1 MASSTAAAGTLGKAP
16 PTETRNRL
24 IRWLVPIGLGAIIL
38 LVPRPA
44 GLTPAAWH
52 YFALFATVI
61 TALITEPIPGPA
73 MGFMGVSAA
82 AVLVLV
88 GKTPADSM
96 RWALSGFSNDTVWLI
111 FAATMFAAGYEAT
124 GLGRRIALLLVK
136 ALGRKTLG
144 LGYAIAIADL
154 VLAPFM
160 PSNTARSGGTIFPV
174 VKNIPALYD
183 SSPTKNPRKIGAY
196 LCWTAFMTT
205 CVTSAM
211 FLTAMAP
218 NMLACDLARRIA
230 HVDVTW
236 TSWMMGFL
244 PAGLL
249 MFLTTPLVVY
259 LIYPPEI
266 KEGEEVAKW
275 AGSELTAMGPISR
288 REITMALLAVLALLA
303 WIFGTQW
310 IAAVTVAL
318 AVISLMILTKV
329 VTWNDIMQNKQ
340 GWNILIWFA
349 TLVTMAEGLSQVGFL
364 TWFAKGSAA
373 ALAGVPIVPMMIAL
387 IALFFFVHYLFASTS
402 AHTAA
407 VLPVFLAAI
416 VTVSGLPV
424 KPVALILIYSIAL
437 QGVLTPYATGPA
449 PIWYSTGYISTKD
462 FWRLGFIFGVFYLGI
477 LLLVDLPYTLHFMR

>member
-1 MASSTAAAGTLGKAP
+1 MATPTAGAVTLAP
-16 PTETRNRL
+16 TPQARNRL
-24 IRWLVPIGLGAIIL
+24 LRWLVPIGLGIIIL
-38 LVPRPA
+38 LIPRPE

-52 YFALFATVI
+52 YFALFAAVI
-61 TALITEPIPGPA
+61 SGLITEPIPGPA
-73 MGFMGVSAA
+73 LGFMGVSVGAA
-82 AVLVLV
+82 LIMV
-88 GKTPADSM
+88 GKTPAESM

-111 FAATMFAAGYEAT
+111 FAATMFAAGYEVT

-174 VKNIPALYD
+174 VKNIPGLYG
-183 SSPTKNPRKIGAY
+183 SSPTDHPRKIGAY

-218 NMLACDLARRIA
+218 NLLACELARKIA
-230 HVDVTW
+230 HVDVSW
-236 TSWMMGFL
+236 TGWMMGFL
-244 PAGLL
+244 PAGIL
-249 MFLTTPLVVY
+249 MFALTPLLVY

-266 KEGEEVAKW
+266 KEGEAVAKW
-275 AGSELTAMGPISR
+275 AGTELVAMGPISR
-288 REITMALLAVLALLA
+288 REITMAALAVLALLG
-303 WIFGTQW
+303 WIFGAKY
-310 IAAVTVAL
+310 IAAVTVAM
-318 AVISLMILTKV
+318 AVISLMILTRV
-329 VTWNDIMQNKQ
+329 VSWNDIMQNKQ
-340 GWNILIWFA
+340 GWNILVWFA
-349 TLVTMAEGLSQVGFL
+349 TLVTMAEGLSQAGFL
-364 TWFAKGSAA
+364 VWFAKRSAGA
-373 ALAGVPIVPMMIAL
+373 MAGIPMLPMMLAL

-416 VTVSGLPV
+416 VGVSGMPV
-424 KPVALILIYSIAL
+424 KAVTLVLIYSIAL

-462 FWRLGFIFGVFYLGI
+462 FWRLGFIFGVFYLAI
-477 LLLVDLPYTLHFMR
+477 LLAVGLPYALHFMH

>member
-1 MASSTAAAGTLGKAP
+1 
-16 PTETRNRL
+16 
-24 IRWLVPIGLGAIIL
+24 
-38 LVPRPA
+38 
-44 GLTPAAWH
+44 
-52 YFALFATVI
+52 
-61 TALITEPIPGPA
+61 
-73 MGFMGVSAA
+73 
-82 AVLVLV
+82 
-88 GKTPADSM
+88 
-96 RWALSGFSNDTVWLI
+96 
-111 FAATMFAAGYEAT
+111 
-124 GLGRRIALLLVK
+124 
-136 ALGRKTLG
+136 
-144 LGYAIAIADL
+144 
-154 VLAPFM
+154 M

-174 VKNIPALYD
+174 VKNIPGLYD

-211 FLTAMAP
+211 FLTGMAP
-218 NMLACDLARRIA
+218 NILACELAKKIA

-236 TSWMMGFL
+236 TNWMMGFL

-249 MFLTTPLVVY
+249 MFLATPLLVY
-259 LIYPPEI
+259 IIYPPEI
-266 KEGEEVAKW
+266 KEGGEVAKW
-275 AGSELTAMGPISR
+275 AGNELTAMGPISR
-288 REITMALLAVLALLA
+288 REITMALLAVLALVA
-303 WIFGTQW
+303 WIFGARW

-329 VTWNDIMQNKQ
+329 VGWNDIMQNKQ
-340 GWNILIWFA
+340 GWNILVWFA
-349 TLVTMAEGLSQVGFL
+349 TLVTMAEGLSRVGFL
-364 TWFAKGSAA
+364 DWFAKRSAT
-373 ALAGVPIVPMMIAL
+373 ALASIPLVPMMIAL

-424 KPVALILIYSIAL
+424 KPVAMVMIYSIAL

-477 LLLVDLPYTLHFMR
+477 LLLVALPYALRFMR

>member
-1 MASSTAAAGTLGKAP
+1 MASPTAAAGTLGKAP
-16 PTETRNRL
+16 PAETRNRL
-24 IRWLVPIGLGAIIL
+24 IRWLVPIGLGAVIL

-61 TALITEPIPGPA
+61 SALITEPIPGPA
-73 MGFMGVSAA
+73 MGFMGVSTA

-160 PSNTARSGGTIFPV
+160 PSNTARSGGTIYPV

-218 NMLACDLARRIA
+218 NLLACDLARRIA

-249 MFLTTPLVVY
+249 MFLTTPLAVY

-266 KEGEEVAKW
+266 KQGEEVAKW
-275 AGSELTAMGPISR
+275 AGCELTAMGPISQ
-288 REITMALLAVLALLA
+288 REITMALLALLALLA
-303 WIFGTQW
+303 WIFGARW

-364 TWFAKGSAA
+364 AWFAKGSAA
-373 ALAGVPIVPMMIAL
+373 ALAGIPLLPMMIAL

-407 VLPVFLAAI
+407 I

-424 KPVALILIYSIAL
+424 KPVTLILIYSIAL

-449 PIWYSTGYISTKD
+449 PIWYSAGYISTKD

-477 LLLVDLPYTLHFMR
+477 LLLVGLPYALHFMR

>member
-1 MASSTAAAGTLGKAP
+1 MPSQISSLASM
-16 PTETRNRL
+16 
-24 IRWLVPIGLGAIIL
+24 IG
-38 LVPRPA
+38 
-44 GLTPAAWH
+44 
-52 YFALFATVI
+52 
-61 TALITEPIPGPA
+61 
-73 MGFMGVSAA
+73 
-82 AVLVLV
+82 
-88 GKTPADSM
+88 
-96 RWALSGFSNDTVWLI
+96 
-111 FAATMFAAGYEAT
+111 
-124 GLGRRIALLLVK
+124 
-136 ALGRKTLG
+136 
-144 LGYAIAIADL
+144 
-154 VLAPFM
+154 
-160 PSNTARSGGTIFPV
+160 SNTARSGGTIYPV

-218 NMLACDLARRIA
+218 NLLACDLARRIA

-249 MFLTTPLVVY
+249 MFLATPLVVY

-266 KEGEEVAKW
+266 KEGEAVSKW

-288 REITMALLAVLALLA
+288 REITMALLALLALLA
-303 WIFGTQW
+303 WIFGARW

-364 TWFAKGSAA
+364 AWFAKGSAA
-373 ALAGVPIVPMMIAL
+373 AMANIPLLPMMIAL

-424 KPVALILIYSIAL
+424 KPVTLILIYSIAL

-449 PIWYSTGYISTKD
+449 PIWYSAGYISTKD

-477 LLLVDLPYTLHFMR
+477 LLLVGLPYALHFMR

>member
-1 MASSTAAAGTLGKAP
+1 MASPTAAAGTLGQAP
-16 PTETRNRL
+16 PAETRNRL
-24 IRWLVPIGLGAIIL
+24 IRWLVPIGLGVVIL

-52 YFALFATVI
+52 YFALFAAVI
-61 TALITEPIPGPA
+61 SALITEPIPGPA
-73 MGFMGVSAA
+73 MGFMGVSTAA
-82 AVLVLV
+82 ALVLV

-160 PSNTARSGGTIFPV
+160 PSNTARSGGTIYPV

-211 FLTAMAP
+211 FLTGMAP
-218 NMLACDLARRIA
+218 NLLACDLARRIA

-249 MFLTTPLVVY
+249 MFLATPLVVY

-266 KEGEEVAKW
+266 KQGEEVAKW
-275 AGSELTAMGPISR
+275 AGCELTAMGPISR
-288 REITMALLAVLALLA
+288 REITMALLALLALLA
-303 WIFGTQW
+303 WIFGARW

-364 TWFAKGSAA
+364 AWFAKGSAA
-373 ALAGVPIVPMMIAL
+373 ALAGIPLLPMMIAL

-424 KPVALILIYSIAL
+424 KPVTLILIYSIAL

-449 PIWYSTGYISTKD
+449 PIWYSAGYISTKD

-477 LLLVDLPYTLHFMR
+477 LLLVGLPYALHFMR

>member
-1 MASSTAAAGTLGKAP
+1 MATPSAGAVTLGQTPATP
-16 PTETRNRL
+16 SRNRL
-24 IRWLVPIGLGAIIL
+24 ARWLVPIGLGVIIL
-38 LVPRPA
+38 LIPRPE

-52 YFALFATVI
+52 YFALFVAVI
-61 TALITEPIPGPA
+61 SGLITEPIPGPA
-73 MGFMGVSAA
+73 LGFMGISVGAA
-82 AVLVLV
+82 LTMV
-88 GKTPADSM
+88 GKTPAESM

-144 LGYAIAIADL
+144 LGYAIAISDL

-160 PSNTARSGGTIFPV
+160 PSNTARSGGTIYPV
-174 VKNIPALYD
+174 VKNIPGLYG
-183 SSPTKNPRKIGAY
+183 SSPTDHPRKIGAY

-218 NMLACDLARRIA
+218 NLLACELARKIA

-236 TSWMMGFL
+236 TGWMMGFL

-249 MFLTTPLVVY
+249 MFVATPLVVY
-259 LIYPPEI
+259 LVYPPEI
-266 KEGEEVAKW
+266 KEGDAVAKW
-275 AGSELTAMGPISR
+275 AGTELTAMGPISR
-288 REITMALLAVLALLA
+288 REKTMAALAVLALLA
-303 WIFGTQW
+303 WIFGARW

-329 VTWNDIMQNKQ
+329 VSWNDIMQNKQ
-340 GWNILIWFA
+340 GWNILVWFA
-349 TLVTMAEGLSQVGFL
+349 TLVTMAGGLSQSGFL
-364 TWFAKGSAA
+364 VWFAKRSAA
-373 ALAGVPIVPMMIAL
+373 AMAGIPLLPMMIAL

-416 VTVSGLPV
+416 VAVSGLPV
-424 KPVALILIYSIAL
+424 KPVTLVLIYSIAL

-462 FWRLGFIFGVFYLGI
+462 FWRLGFIFGVLYLAI
-477 LLLVDLPYTLHFMR
+477 LLSVGLPYALRFMR

>member
-1 MASSTAAAGTLGKAP
+1 MASPTTGVEGFGKAP
-16 PTETRNRL
+16 QADARNRL
-24 IRWLVPIGLGAIIL
+24 VRWLVPIGLGIIIL
-38 LVPRPA
+38 LIPRPD

-52 YFALFATVI
+52 YFALFAAVI
-61 TALITEPIPGPA
+61 AALITEPIPGPA
-73 MGFMGVSAA
+73 LGFMGVSAA

-88 GKTPADSM
+88 GKTPAEAM

-136 ALGRKTLG
+136 ALGQKTLG

-160 PSNTARSGGTIFPV
+160 PSNTARSGGTIYPV
-174 VKNIPALYD
+174 VKNIPGLYD

-211 FLTAMAP
+211 FLTGMAP
-218 NMLACDLARRIA
+218 NLLACELAKKIA
-230 HVDVTW
+230 HVEVTW

-244 PAGLL
+244 PCGLL
-249 MFLTTPLVVY
+249 MFLATPLLVY

-266 KEGEEVAKW
+266 KEGGEVAKW
-275 AGSELTAMGPISR
+275 AGAELTAMGPISR
-288 REITMALLAVLALLA
+288 REITMALLAGLALVA
-303 WIFGTQW
+303 WIFGARW

-329 VTWNDIMQNKQ
+329 VSWNDIMQNKQ
-340 GWNILIWFA
+340 GWNILVWFA

-364 TWFAKGSAA
+364 VWFAKRSAA
-373 ALAGVPIVPMMIAL
+373 ALAGIPMVPMMVAL

-416 VTVSGLPV
+416 VTVNGLPV
-424 KPVALILIYSIAL
+424 KPVTLMLIYSIAL

-449 PIWYSTGYISTKD
+449 PIWYSAGYISTKD
-462 FWRLGFIFGVFYLGI
+462 FWRLGFIFGVFYLSII
-477 LLLVDLPYTLHFMR
+477 LLVGLPYVLRFMR

>member
-1 MASSTAAAGTLGKAP
+1 MASPTAAAGTLGKAP
-16 PTETRNRL
+16 PAETRNRL
-24 IRWLVPIGLGAIIL
+24 IRWLVPIGLGAVIL

-61 TALITEPIPGPA
+61 SALITEPIPGPA
-73 MGFMGVSAA
+73 MGFMGVSTA

-160 PSNTARSGGTIFPV
+160 PSNTARSGGTIYPV

-218 NMLACDLARRIA
+218 NLLACDLARRIA

-249 MFLTTPLVVY
+249 MFLTTPLAVY

-266 KEGEEVAKW
+266 KQGEEVAKW
-275 AGSELTAMGPISR
+275 AGCELTAMGPISQ
-288 REITMALLAVLALLA
+288 REITMALLALLALLA
-303 WIFGTQW
+303 WIFGARW

-364 TWFAKGSAA
+364 AWFAKGSAA
-373 ALAGVPIVPMMIAL
+373 ALAGIPLLPMMIAL

-424 KPVALILIYSIAL
+424 KPVTLILIYSIAL

-449 PIWYSTGYISTKD
+449 PIWYSAGYISTKD

-477 LLLVDLPYTLHFMR
+477 LLLVGLPYALHFMR

>member
-16 PTETRNRL
+16 PAETRNRL

-38 LVPRPA
+38 LVPRPT

-61 TALITEPIPGPA
+61 AALITEPIPGPA

-160 PSNTARSGGTIFPV
+160 PSNTARSGGTIYPV
-174 VKNIPALYD
+174 VKNIPGLYD

-211 FLTAMAP
+211 FLTGMAP
-218 NMLACDLARRIA
+218 NLLACELARRIA

-266 KEGEEVAKW
+266 KEGEEVARW
-275 AGSELTAMGPISR
+275 AGCELTAMGPISR

-303 WIFGTQW
+303 WIFGAQW

-329 VTWNDIMQNKQ
+329 VNWNDIMQNKQ

-373 ALAGVPIVPMMIAL
+373 ALAGVPMVPMMIAL

-477 LLLVDLPYTLHFMR
+477 LLLVGLPYTLHFMR